1 MTPPTDNLIDNAAA
15 CEKRPCRFDTLAIV
29 GVGLL
34 GGSVALAARQRG
46 IARRVIGVG
55 RNEARLEQAR
65 QAGVLDDISTDLV
78 AASAQADLLVFATP
92 VNLIV
97 AGVREVASVCRPGTL
112 ITDVGST
119 KGHLCRELAD
129 SQPIAASFIGSHPL
143 AGSEKQGWEH
153 SRADLFDGRV
163 CVVTPT
169 ETSRRD
175 EVARLTAFWQAIGMS
190 VVEMSPEAHDCAL
203 AQTSHVPHVVASA
216 LARTLADENRSLA
229 ATGFADTTRIAA
241 GDPNVWVPILLDNR
255 DAVLASLDEFSTQLA
270 AIRSA
275 IAQGNA
281 DDIRRLWDHG
291 KAIREQLKIR
301 RVAE

>member
-1 MTPPTDNLIDNAAA
+1 MSQPPTNSTAAA
-15 CEKRPCRFDTLAIV
+15 PIPGASRCRFETLVVV

-46 IARRVIGVG
+46 IVRRVIGVG
-55 RNEARLEQAR
+55 RTAPRLEQAR
-65 QAGVLDDISTDLV
+65 EARVLDDVSTDLV
-78 AASAQADLLVFATP
+78 AAAAQADLLIFATP

-97 AGVREVASVCRPGTL
+97 AGVCEVAAACRSGTL

-119 KGHLCRELAD
+119 KAHLCRELSAGLPN
-129 SQPIAASFIGSHPL
+129 SATFIGSHPL
-143 AGSEKQGWEH
+143 AGSEKQGWEY

-175 EVARLTAFWQAIGMS
+175 EVSRLTAFWQAIGMS
-190 VVEMSPEAHDCAL
+190 VVEMPPEAHDRAL

-216 LARTLADENRSLA
+216 LARTLADENHSLA

-255 DAVLASLDEFSTQLA
+255 DAVLRSLDDFSSQIEAFREALS
-270 AIRSA
+270 R
-275 IAQGNA
+275 GDA
-281 DDIRRLWDHG
+281 DQIRRLWEQG
-291 KAIREQLKIR
+291 KAIREQLTVR

>member
-1 MTPPTDNLIDNAAA
+1 MSQPPTNSTAAA
-15 CEKRPCRFDTLAIV
+15 PIPGASRCRFDTLVVV

-46 IARRVIGVG
+46 IVRRVIGVG
-55 RNEARLEQAR
+55 RTVPRLAQAR
-65 QAGVLDDISTDLV
+65 EAGLLDAISTDLV
-78 AASAQADLLVFATP
+78 AAAEQADLLIFATP

-97 AGVREVASVCRPGTL
+97 AGVREVASACRSGTL

-119 KGHLCRELAD
+119 KAHLCRELSAGLPN
-129 SQPIAASFIGSHPL
+129 SATFIGSHPL

-153 SRADLFDGRV
+153 ARADLFDGRV

-169 ETSRRD
+169 ETSCRN

-203 AQTSHVPHVVASA
+203 AQTSHVPHVIASA
-216 LARTLADENRSLA
+216 LARTLADENRTLA

-255 DAVLASLDEFSTQLA
+255 DAVLASLDEFSTQVTALREA
-270 AIRSA
+270 LIR
-275 IAQGNA
+275 GDA
-281 DDIRRLWDHG
+281 DEIRRLWEQG
-291 KAIREQLKIR
+291 KAIREQLKVR

>member
-1 MTPPTDNLIDNAAA
+1 MSQPPTKSTAVIPIPDAS
-15 CEKRPCRFDTLAIV
+15 RCRFDTLVVV

-34 GGSVALAARQRG
+34 GGSIALAARQRG
-46 IARRVIGVG
+46 IVRRVIGVG
-55 RNEARLEQAR
+55 RTAPRLEQAR
-65 QAGVLDDISTDLV
+65 DARVLDDVSTDLV
-78 AASAQADLLVFATP
+78 AAATQADLLIFATP

-97 AGVREVASVCRPGTL
+97 AGVREAASACRPGTL

-119 KGHLCRELAD
+119 KAHLCRELSAGLPN
-129 SQPIAASFIGSHPL
+129 SAAFIGSHPL

-175 EVARLTAFWQAIGMS
+175 EITRLTAFWQAIGMS
-190 VVEMSPEAHDCAL
+190 VVEMSPEAHDRAL

-216 LARTLADENRSLA
+216 LARTLTDENRSLA

-255 DAVLASLDEFSTQLA
+255 DAVLASLDEFSNQVA
-270 AIRSA
+270 ALRESLIR
-275 IAQGNA
+275 GDA
-281 DDIRRLWDHG
+281 DEIRRLWEQG

-301 RVAE
+301 RGAE

>member
-1 MTPPTDNLIDNAAA
+1 MSQPPINSTAAA
-15 CEKRPCRFDTLAIV
+15 PIRGERRCRFDTLAIV

-46 IARRVIGVG
+46 IVRRVIGVG
-55 RNEARLEQAR
+55 RTAARLEQAR
-65 QAGVLDDISTDLV
+65 DAKVLDDISTDLV
-78 AASAQADLLVFATP
+78 QAASQADLLIFATP

-97 AGVREVASVCRPGTL
+97 AGVREVAPICRPGTL

-119 KGHLCRELAD
+119 KAHLCREL
-129 SQPIAASFIGSHPL
+129 STGLPNAATFIGSHPL

-169 ETSRRD
+169 EPSERD
-175 EVARLTAFWQAIGMS
+175 EIARLTAFWQAIGMS
-190 VVEMSPEAHDCAL
+190 VIEMTPEAHDRAL

-216 LARTLADENRSLA
+216 LARTLADGNRSLA
-229 ATGFADTTRIAA
+229 ATGFADATRIAA

-255 DAVLASLDEFSTQLA
+255 DAVLANLDDFSSQIA
-270 AIRSA
+270 AFRDALSRRDA
-275 IAQGNA
+275 I
-281 DDIRRLWDHG
+281 DLRRLWEQG
-291 KAIREQLKIR
+291 KAIREQLKVR

>member
-1 MTPPTDNLIDNAAA
+1 MSQPRDNSPPAVPFHS
-15 CEKRPCRFDTLAIV
+15 ESRCRFDTLAIV

-34 GGSVALAARQRG
+34 GGSVALAARQCG
-46 IARRVIGVG
+46 IVRRVIGVG
-55 RNEARLEQAR
+55 RTVARLEKAR
-65 QAGVLDDISTDLV
+65 EANVLDDISIDLV
-78 AASAQADLLVFATP
+78 AAATQADLMIFATP

-97 AGVREVASVCRPGTL
+97 HGVREIASVCRPGTL

-119 KGHLCRELAD
+119 KAHLCRKLSSEL
-129 SQPIAASFIGSHPL
+129 PNTVTFIGSHPL

-169 ETSRRD
+169 DSSPRNEI
-175 EVARLTAFWQAIGMS
+175 ARLTAFWQAIGMS
-190 VVEMSPEAHDCAL
+190 VVEMTPEAHDLAL

-216 LARTLADENRSLA
+216 LARTLADNNRSLA

-255 DAVLASLDEFSTQLA
+255 EAVLASLDEFSHEIA
-270 AIRSA
+270 AIREA
-275 IAQGNA
+275 LIQQDA
-281 DDIRRLWDHG
+281 DEIRRLWEQG
-291 KAIREQLKIR
+291 KAIREQVKVR

>member
-1 MTPPTDNLIDNAAA
+1 MSQPPSNSMPPVRSGRDG
-15 CEKRPCRFDTLAIV
+15 PCLFDTLAVI

-46 IARRVIGVG
+46 MVRRVIGVG
-55 RNEARLEQAR
+55 RTPTRLQQAR
-65 QAGVLDDISTDLV
+65 DANVLDEISTDLV
-78 AASAQADLLVFATP
+78 AATSRADLVIFATP

-97 AGVREVASVCRPGTL
+97 SGVREIASACRPGTL

-119 KGHLCRELAD
+119 KANLCREL
-129 SQPIAASFIGSHPL
+129 SGGLPNSAAFIGSHPL

-163 CVVTPT
+163 CVVTPS
-169 ETSRRD
+169 ESSRRD
-175 EVARLTAFWQAIGMS
+175 EVARLTAFWQVIGMS
-190 VVEMSPEAHDCAL
+190 VVEMSPEAHDRAL

-255 DAVLASLDEFSTQLA
+255 AAVLASLDDFSTQVA
-270 AIRSA
+270 AFREALIR
-275 IAQGNA
+275 GDA
-281 DDIRRLWDHG
+281 DEIRRLWEQG
-291 KAIREQLKIR
+291 KAVREQLKIR

>member
-1 MTPPTDNLIDNAAA
+1 MSQPTSHLPTPFPIRHDG
-15 CEKRPCRFDTLAIV
+15 PCLFDTLAIV

-34 GGSVALAARQRG
+34 GGSVALAARQCG
-46 IARRVIGVG
+46 IVRRVIGIG
-55 RNEARLEQAR
+55 RTTARLEQAR
-65 QAGVLDDISTDLV
+65 AANVLDDISTDLI
-78 AASAQADLLVFATP
+78 AAGSQADLLIFATP

-97 AGVREVASVCRPGTL
+97 PGVREVASACRPGTL

-119 KGHLCRELAD
+119 KSHLCRELSSGLPAGM
-129 SQPIAASFIGSHPL
+129 FIGSHPL

-163 CVVTPT
+163 CVLTPT
-169 ETSRRD
+169 ETSPRN
-175 EVARLTAFWQAIGMS
+175 EIARLTAFWQAIGMS
-190 VVEMSPEAHDCAL
+190 VVEMTPEAHDRAL

-216 LARTLADENRSLA
+216 LARTLADNNRSLA

-255 DAVLASLDEFSTQLA
+255 DAVLASLDEFSGQIT
-270 AIRSA
+270 AIREA
-275 IAQGNA
+275 LIHGNA
-281 DDIRRLWDHG
+281 DELRRLWEHG
-291 KAIREQLKIR
+291 KSIREQLKIR